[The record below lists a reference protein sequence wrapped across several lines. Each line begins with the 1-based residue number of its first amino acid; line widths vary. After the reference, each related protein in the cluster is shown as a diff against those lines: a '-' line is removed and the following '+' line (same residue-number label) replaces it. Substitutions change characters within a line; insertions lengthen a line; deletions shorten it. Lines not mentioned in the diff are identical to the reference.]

1 MRFVALLLS
10 LCLTMNVFAASAGQL
25 QLERELDEYNYVL
38 SVEWDQKDK
47 SFYEAETA
55 KFLQKVSKLMREGGL
70 SSSDLVSLAQKRT
83 KNKAALEAVK
93 LKLSLQGP
101 AKSEADLLEILK
113 ETSGDFYSK
122 GASWNGEVILI
133 GGAAVL
139 LVAALIGWAVWF
151 DANHVCVRYEER
163 YECSS
168 TSRTD
173 SWGNVYTDTVCG
185 FRDVCVAY
193 EKKQK

>member
-1 MRFVALLLS
+1 MKLVALLLS

-25 QLERELDEYNYVL
+25 QLERELDEYNYIL
-38 SVEWDQKDK
+38 SVEWDQKDRK
-47 SFYEAETA
+47 FYEVETQ
-55 KFLQKVSKLMREGGL
+55 KFLQKVSQLMSQNGL
-70 SSSDLVSLAQKRT
+70 DSKDLIALAEKRA

-93 LKLSLQGP
+93 LRLSLQGP

-113 ETSGDFYSK
+113 ATSGEFYSR

-139 LVAALIGWAVWF
+139 LVAAIVGYALWF
-151 DANHVCVRYEER
+151 DANYTCVAYEER
-163 YECSS
+163 YECNS

-185 FRDVCVAY
+185 YRDVCVAY
-193 EKKQK
+193 EKKQ